1 MQEKLL
7 ALVAGVC
14 EEVFPGVTPRKE
26 VVVERPSDMAHGD
39 YATNAALAFS
49 GNPKDN
55 ADKIL
60 SVINKNLPDYLSGV
74 SVAGPGFINFTLSP
88 KYLSEVLTSVI
99 KEGPKFGH
107 NPAFAGLNILTEY
120 TDPNPF
126 KEFHI
131 GHLMPNVIG
140 ESISRLLECAG
151 ARVERMSYQGDVGLH
166 IGKAVWGMI
175 HNPQTILDS
184 ESLAKKTAYLG
195 QSYVVGSKAYEESEE
210 NKKEIQEINEKIFKR
225 SDAEINELYD
235 RGKRWSLEHFEEI
248 YKILGTAFDHYVFES
263 EVAGEGQRLVR
274 ANLGKVFEESDG
286 AVVYKGEK
294 NGLHTRVF
302 LNKQGLPT
310 YEAKDLALALYKF
323 SLREWDLSLTITGKE
338 QNDYFRV
345 MLSALSEIAPEVA
358 GRIRHMGHGL
368 LRFATGK
375 MSSREGNVVTGE
387 SLINDT
393 KELVRQKMKESE
405 VPEDKREEVEN
416 MVAVAAI
423 KFSILKQGIG
433 KDIIFDFDQSISF
446 EGDSGPYLQYTAVR
460 ANSVLGKTSMVPD
473 ARNSEGESQ
482 TLARFLAHFRDVM
495 ERSAREYAPQLLVTY
510 LLELASAFNS
520 FYASNKIIGSEK
532 ESYRL
537 ALTKAVAITMEN
549 GLGALGIKTPK
560 VM

>member
-1 MQEKLL
+1 MQGKILL
-7 ALVAGVC
+7 LVKNAC
-14 EEVFPGVTPRKE
+14 QQVFPGATPRKE
-26 VVVERPSDMAHGD
+26 IVVERPDMEHGD
-39 YATNAALAFS
+39 YATNAAFAFS

-55 ADKIL
+55 AEKL
-60 SVINKNLPDYLSGV
+60 ASLINKNLPDYLSEV
-74 SVAGPGFINFTLSP
+74 SVAGAGFLNFRLSS
-88 KYLSEVLTSVI
+88 KYLSEILSAI
-99 KEGPKFGH
+99 LKEGSKFGH
-107 NPAFAGLNILTEY
+107 NSAFAGLNILTEY

-140 ESISRLLECAG
+140 ESISRLLDCAG
-151 ARVERMSYQGDVGLH
+151 AHVERMSYQGDVGLH

-175 HNPQTILDS
+175 HNPQTIFDN

-195 QSYVVGSKAYEESEE
+195 QSYVAGSKAYEESGE
-210 NKKEIQEINEKIFKR
+210 NKKEIQEINEKVFRR

-248 YKILGTAFDHYVFES
+248 YKILGTTFDHYVFES
-263 EVAGEGQRLVR
+263 EVATEGERLVR

-323 SLREWDLSLTITGKE
+323 SLRSWDLSLTITGKE

-345 MLSALSEIAPEVA
+345 MLSALSEIAPDVA

-375 MSSREGNVVTGE
+375 MSSREGHVVTGE

-393 KELVRQKMKESE
+393 KELVRQKMKESQ
-405 VPEDKREEVEN
+405 VPVDKRGEVED
-416 MVAVAAI
+416 MVAIAAI

-433 KDIIFDFDQSISF
+433 KDIIFDFDSSISF

-460 ANSVLGKTSMVPD
+460 ANSVLGRTSVVPD
-473 ARNSEGESQ
+473 AKAEADGDK
-482 TLARFLAHFRDVM
+482 TLSRFLVHFPEIM
-495 ERSAREYAPQLLVTY
+495 ERAAKEYAPQLLVTY

-520 FYASNKIIGSEK
+520 FYASNKIIGSKE

-549 GLGALGIKTPK
+549 GLYALGIRTPK